1 MSATDRSM
9 HSTLSKSFATST
21 QLKKLFSLKRK
32 S

>member
-9 HSTLSKSFATST
+9 HSTLSKSSATST
-21 QLKKLFSLKRK
+21 QLRKPFLKQK